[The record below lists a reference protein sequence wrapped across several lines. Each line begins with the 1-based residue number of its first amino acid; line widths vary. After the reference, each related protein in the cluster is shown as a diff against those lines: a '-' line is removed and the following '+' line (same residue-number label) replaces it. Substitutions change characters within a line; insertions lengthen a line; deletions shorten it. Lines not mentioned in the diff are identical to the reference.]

1 MAVYSCGKEN
11 QPEEQTPEEQP
22 STEFTYSFSIDASK
36 GPESKAL
43 ALVGNTLNATWAEGE
58 EVTVYNETTKEALYG
73 TLLAQSPGA
82 STTLKGELYSSK
94 GIHVND
100 VLTLKFLSPEYN
112 NQEGTLEYIA
122 AHCDYATASVT
133 VTSVD
138 GGDIRTGEAN
148 FENQQAIVKF
158 SLVHP
163 DGYNAILT
171 KSLKLV
177 VDDMIIRVSLAHT
190 SGDVY
195 VAIPAIS
202 GKKIVLGAS
211 DYYSNNNEG
220 FYYMKP
226 SASFEKG
233 KYYAIDVNMKY
244 GSVVFNED
252 ELNYAI
258 SSLSPYVVL
267 GSDIPLYAYVKVGQY
282 NAHTITIDLNGHCLS
297 RSLSAADANG
307 HVIEVFEHGNLTIV
321 DSSGDRSG
329 SITGGWANNGG
340 GICNY
345 GTLTIQG
352 VRITGCKAAQQGGGI
367 KNNAGATL
375 TVISSIITGNS
386 APNGGGI
393 YNIEGGTMTI
403 SGIEVGST
411 LSWCSISNNTAT
423 EDGGG
428 IVNRGTATITAAYIS
443 NNEAANSGGGI
454 WNSGTLSIATQY
466 LSVEIKNNTCNG
478 EGGGL
483 WNRGTLNMHGVI
495 NVKNNTN
502 VYAAGVSSNL
512 YLKDGTKINVTGL
525 FAGAC
530 EIHVYT
536 ESYQT
541 RVITSG
547 YQNTNSWSNQFILS
561 DVDGFNIR
569 FAGSELEFYK
579 TASGDPIRYI
589 DRTWDEGSY
598 KIVETPR
605 MVFAQN
611 IATVGAEE
619 GQANIGGYYYASGDF
634 TTKKILYASDDL
646 HLILCDGASLTANCL
661 VSDEHS
667 IHIYGQA
674 AGTGRFTATDPDSGY
689 PGIGCHAQD
698 GTDIIICGGVI
709 TVKGSFQCSGIGGGY
724 IQVNETTDSH
734 HNCANISIFGGTVS
748 ATGGSE
754 AAGIGGSCHSVSSGN
769 VYIYG
774 GSVTAQGGAS
784 PIYETAGGGAGIG
797 GGDYCALGGQIFI
810 KGGTVN
816 ATGGSEAAGIGV
828 GQNSDNSQNGLPVP
842 LNIYISGGDVT
853 AYGGDRSAGIGSGDG
868 VSGCKVYISGGTVRA
883 YAGTDGAGIGSGEGA
898 TGTHGGRIE
907 ITGGFVEAWGEDG
920 GAGIGAGEGA
930 ALGELI
936 IKGGTVL
943 AHGGDNNDANA
954 ICTFNESGTN
964 SLTIG
969 KTMRLRIG
977 DNILSY
983 TERAFD
989 RLKTYPH
996 IQIEPCPHSG
1006 NPCDWCMYGR

>member
-1 MAVYSCGKEN
+1 MKKSILIIIALLCAVAQGAWAQTWKE
-11 QPEEQTPEEQP
+11 
-22 STEFTYSFSIDASK
+22 
-36 GPESKAL
+36 
-43 ALVGNTLNATWAEGE
+43 
-58 EVTVYNETTKEALYG
+58 VYTKEALNEAIEDDEPLIRLTG
-73 TLLAQSPGA
+73 D
-82 STTLKGELYSSK
+82 
-94 GIHVND
+94 I
-100 VLTLKFLSPEYN
+100 VLSEYLSIGYDR
-112 NQEGTLEYIA
+112 NQNLSI
-122 AHCDYATASVT
+122 DQSVT
-133 VTSVD
+133 
-138 GGDIRTGEAN
+138 
-148 FENQQAIVKF
+148 
-158 SLVHP
+158 L
-163 DGYNAILT
+163 
-171 KSLKLV
+171 
-177 VDDMIIRVSLAHT
+177 
-190 SGDVY
+190 
-195 VAIPAIS
+195 
-202 GKKIVLGAS
+202 
-211 DYYSNNNEG
+211 
-220 FYYMKP
+220 
-226 SASFEKG
+226 
-233 KYYAIDVNMKY
+233 
-244 GSVVFNED
+244 
-252 ELNYAI
+252 
-258 SSLSPYVVL
+258 
-267 GSDIPLYAYVKVGQY
+267 
-282 NAHTITIDLNGHCLS
+282 DLNGHTLS
-297 RSLSAADANG
+297 RSLTAADRNG
-307 HVIEVFEHGNLTIV
+307 HVIEVHSKGNLMII
-321 DSSGDRSG
+321 DSSDDRSG
-329 SITGGWANNGG
+329 TITGGWANNGG

-345 GTLTIQG
+345 GTVTIAG
-352 VRITGCKAAQQGGGI
+352 GKITGCKASEQGGGI

-375 TVISSIITGNS
+375 TITGRVIITGNS

-393 YNIEGGTMTI
+393 YNADGGTMSIDGI
-403 SGIEVGST
+403 SEMST
-411 LSWCSISNNTAT
+411 SYWCSISNNTAT

-428 IVNRGTATITAAYIS
+428 IVNRGTATISAAYIS
-443 NNEAANSGGGI
+443 GNQAANNGGGV

-483 WNRGTLNMHGVI
+483 WNRGTLNMKGVI
-495 NVKNNTN
+495 NVKDNTN

-536 ESYQT
+536 ENYQT

-547 YQNTNSWSNQFILS
+547 YQNTTNWSNQFIIS

-589 DRTWDEGSY
+589 DRTWDEGSN
-598 KIVETPR
+598 KIVETR
-605 MVFAQN
+605 RLAFAQN

-619 GQANIGGYYYASGDF
+619 GQANLSGYYYATGDF
-634 TTKKILYASDDL
+634 TTDKILYAAGDL

-674 AGTGRFTATDPDSGY
+674 AGTGQFTATDPDSGY

-698 GTDIIICGGVI
+698 GKDIIICGGVI
-709 TVKGSFQCSGIGGGY
+709 TVAGAFRCAGIGGGY
-724 IQVNETTDSH
+724 ISVDESTNAE
-734 HNCANISIFGGTVS
+734 HNCDNIIVYGGTVN

-754 AAGIGGSCHSVSSGN
+754 AAGIGGSSHSRSSGN
-769 VYIYG
+769 IYIYG

-784 PIYETAGGGAGIG
+784 PIYDTAGGGAGIG

-853 AYGGDRSAGIGSGDG
+853 AYGGDRGAGIGSGDG

-907 ITGGFVEAWGEDG
+907 ITGGFVEAWGKDG

-930 ALGELI
+930 ALGTVLI
-936 IKGGTVL
+936 TGGTVL

-969 KTMRLRIG
+969 STMRLRIA

-983 TERAFD
+983 TERDFD

-996 IQIEPCPHSG
+996 IQIEPCTHSSVTYTVNGTDINGTHTMHCPHCSYTGQPERHTFENGVCTVCHVSG
-1006 NPCDWCMYGR
+1006 SVSTVSIYLPEKVDDSYIDGHYASESVIQALVTGSRFNLPAVPATYVPTGFIFAGWRVGTPEGLTSYCVSENEQVLKAGSSYTVNADVSLTARFHRIGDINLDGNVDIADVTAMVNIVLNRATDEHNNADLNGSGSVTIEDVTILVNIILGKQ